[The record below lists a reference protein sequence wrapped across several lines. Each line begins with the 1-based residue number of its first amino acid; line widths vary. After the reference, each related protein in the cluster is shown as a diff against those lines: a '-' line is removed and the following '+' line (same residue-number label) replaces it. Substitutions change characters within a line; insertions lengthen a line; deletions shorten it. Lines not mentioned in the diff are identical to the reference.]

1 MGIWI
6 LQKALPPPKKTAVN
20 SHSALLG
27 GLGFFGVKFLP
38 SKKKRS
44 HGLGARPSGGWPN
57 PNPPFAPHFAPAG
70 TLAVSDLD
78 PHSVVLHLSLVLTPW
93 RLGMDSKWNELS
105 ASWWFTNFGPNGL
118 RCNNFVC
125 HVFSPMLRSE
135 EKKPAIDKFYTFVC
149 RTSFSMAGSSRNAAL
164 HLHLRW
170 VHLGATSDLA
180 FKLEDDLNQQG
191 KMDVPSPNHYACVL
205 KIGTDHCKRKWI
217 IFGCC
222 GVLWVGWPL
231 VNTTYLELTR
241 LFWA

>member
-1 MGIWI
+1 MIYIYFHLSPAHHKIPGIFWVEQQDG
-6 LQKALPPPKKTAVN
+6 LGVLHQSSRNGHLDTSESLSPQKKTAVN

-27 GLGFFGVKFLP
+27 GLFFFGVKVLP

-44 HGLGARPSGGWPN
+44 HVLGARPSGGWPN

-118 RCNNFVC
+118 RRSVC
-125 HVFSPMLRSE
+125 HVFSPMFRSE
-135 EKKPAIDKFYTFVC
+135 EKKPAIDKSYTFVC
-149 RTSFSMAGSSRNAAL
+149 RTSFSMAGSSRTVVL

-170 VHLGATSDLA
+170 AHLGATSDLA
-180 FKLEDDLNQQG
+180 VQ
-191 KMDVPSPNHYACVL
+191 
-205 KIGTDHCKRKWI
+205 
-217 IFGCC
+217 
-222 GVLWVGWPL
+222 VGRWF
-231 VNTTYLELTR
+231 ESTR
-241 LFWA
+241 

>member
-1 MGIWI
+1 MHIYIYIQIYINTNKYNNDIHIFSSIPGSPQNPWNFLGGAAGRLGGSSSIKPKWASGYFR
-6 LQKALPPPKKTAVN
+6 KPFPPKKTAVN

-27 GLGFFGVKFLP
+27 GLFFFGVKVLP

-44 HGLGARPSGGWPN
+44 HVLGARPSGGWPN

-118 RCNNFVC
+118 RRSVC
-125 HVFSPMLRSE
+125 HVFSPMFRSE
-135 EKKPAIDKFYTFVC
+135 EKKPAIDKSYTFVC
-149 RTSFSMAGSSRNAAL
+149 RTSFSMAGSSRTVVL

-170 VHLGATSDLA
+170 AHLGATSDLA
-180 FKLEDDLNQQG
+180 VQ
-191 KMDVPSPNHYACVL
+191 
-205 KIGTDHCKRKWI
+205 
-217 IFGCC
+217 
-222 GVLWVGWPL
+222 VGRWF
-231 VNTTYLELTR
+231 ESTR
-241 LFWA
+241 